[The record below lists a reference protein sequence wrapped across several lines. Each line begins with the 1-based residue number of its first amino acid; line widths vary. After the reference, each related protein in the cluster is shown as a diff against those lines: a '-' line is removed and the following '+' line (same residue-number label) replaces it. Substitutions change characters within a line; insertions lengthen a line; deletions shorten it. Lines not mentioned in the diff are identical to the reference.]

1 MSLFCFTAAPGSISL
16 SLVKGCTFGTFC
28 VQDKKGGDFYV
39 EFHCYDS
46 RNRYNIFEL
55 LFFIPALLILY
66 LKFRPRK
73 PWNKRTRNLY
83 RLCIALIS
91 VYVIRIFCAG
101 FIFTPVNYSRFCR
114 QRFLSAYQGT
124 VLFLDFLHFVP
135 FSPNLGVVSMPI
147 LWEFITCFLTI
158 YV

>member
-28 VQDKKGGDFYV
+28 VQDKKGGNFMLNFTAMIQGIDT
-39 EFHCYDS
+39 
-46 RNRYNIFEL
+46 IFTN
-55 LFFIPALLILY
+55 FIFIPALLILY

-101 FIFTPVNYSRFCR
+101 FIFTPVNHVLQTAVSFRLSRHCSIL
-114 QRFLSAYQGT
+114 RFSA
-124 VLFLDFLHFVP
+124 
-135 FSPNLGVVSMPI
+135 I
-147 LWEFITCFLTI
+147 LCHLVRIWE
-158 YV
+158 

>member
-28 VQDKKGGDFYV
+28 VQDKKGGDFMLNFTAMIQ
-39 EFHCYDS
+39 ES
-46 RNRYNIFEL
+46 IQ
-55 LFFIPALLILY
+55 LFTNFIFIPALLILY

-101 FIFTPVNYSRFCR
+101 FIFYTSKLLTFCR

-124 VLFLDFLHFVP
+124 VLFLDFLPFCA